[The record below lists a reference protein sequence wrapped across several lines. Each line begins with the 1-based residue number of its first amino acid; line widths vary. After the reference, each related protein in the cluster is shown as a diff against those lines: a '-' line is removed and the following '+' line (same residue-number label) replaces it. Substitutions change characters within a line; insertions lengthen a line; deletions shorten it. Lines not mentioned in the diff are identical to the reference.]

1 MEERD
6 MIREL
11 VGRGAVSRMHPSE
24 LREIIGKLPS
34 LGFALWEELAF
45 SGYLSALAAEQ
56 EARIDAK
63 VAALF

>member
-24 LREIIGKLPS
+24 VREMMARLPL
-34 LGFALWEELAF
+34 LGFALWEELAIG
-45 SGYLSALAAEQ
+45 GYLSAVAAEL

>member
-11 VGRGAVSRMHPSE
+11 VVKGGINRMHPSE
-24 LREIIGKLPS
+24 LREIIAKLPT

>member
-1 MEERD
+1 MHERD

-11 VGRGAVSRMHPSE
+11 VVKGGINKMHPSE
-24 LREIIGKLPS
+24 VREMMARLPL
-34 LGFALWEELAF
+34 LGFSLWEELAIG
-45 SGYLSALAAEQ
+45 GYLSAVAAEL